1 MAKRFGNYEQ
11 FSVSETAV
19 ANLEAD
25 FRNLLE
31 SFSGDAAK
39 IGEITGIVV
48 AKYAEEKRFYHNLSH
63 VAAML
68 SEAENSQV
76 EFADGRSVRLAIW
89 FHDAVYNAKR
99 SDNEAASARLA
110 AESLNALG
118 APTAVVE
125 KVVRM
130 ISATHKHD
138 AADLDADG
146 ARFLDL
152 DLAILGADADVY
164 GHYRRAIRGEYSFV
178 PWFLYRRA
186 RSRILENFLERE
198 TIYFTAEM
206 REKFERR
213 ARENIANELKELS

>member
-11 FSVSETAV
+11 FSICETAV

-25 FRNLLE
+25 FRNLLAT
-31 SFSGDAAK
+31 FSGDAAK
-39 IGEITGIVV
+39 IAEITGSIV
-48 AKYAEEKRFYHNLSH
+48 AKYAEKNRFYHNLSH

-68 SEAENSQV
+68 AEV
-76 EFADGRSVRLAIW
+76 EKQAEKLMDERNVRLAIW

-99 SDNEAASARLA
+99 NDNEEASAHLA

-118 APTAVVE
+118 APREVVGI
-125 KVVRM
+125 VVRM

-138 AADLDADG
+138 AAGLDADG

-152 DLAILGADADVY
+152 DLAILGASAEVY
-164 GHYRRAIRGEYSFV
+164 EQYRRAIRGEYSFV

-186 RSRILENFLERE
+186 RSRILENFLRRDA
-198 TIYFTAEM
+198 IYFTADLRDE
-206 REKFERR
+206 FERR
-213 ARENIANELKELS
+213 ARENVANELKELS